1 MSSDFR
7 SPGLLFSAPR
17 RPFAS
22 NPNASA
28 SASISAAHPIQAVP
42 SQPINVPNPSFAP
55 STPSTDIFA
64 SSPQQSSLSGTPP
77 SSTNSIRDMN
87 RFETAGG
94 TGSKT
99 VHWSPALVQQNL
111 TDRERDRDRSERGE
125 RSERNASFAGSDFT
139 FSQLSASP
147 YGTLPRSAAASA
159 AKAVN
164 SNNDTQNGAP
174 PLRSLRSA
182 LEPVN
187 KSRRISIFDQLP
199 SQQQSSRQR
208 SSESAADTWIVV
220 FGFPSDYATS
230 ILKLF
235 SKHAQIVSHQSAPRG
250 NWMYIRYSCAAHAQQ
265 ALARNGMILD
275 GSVRIGVMPA
285 TEEELASNDIE
296 NAALPVNGQSANLDD
311 STEPNVIPAISF
323 NTTTNNTSFN
333 TSVSGMPAR
342 SGTPRSGMRPL
353 SMSFRQEVN
362 VFDCISN

>member
-1 MSSDFR
+1 M
-7 SPGLLFSAPR
+7 GCV
-17 RPFAS
+17 
-22 NPNASA
+22 N
-28 SASISAAHPIQAVP
+28 
-42 SQPINVPNPSFAP
+42 
-55 STPSTDIFA
+55 STDQHA
-64 SSPQQSSLSGTPP
+64 KL
-77 SSTNSIRDMN
+77 R
-87 RFETAGG
+87 
-94 TGSKT
+94 SKQIDEQLK
-99 VHWSPALVQQNL
+99 A
-111 TDRERDRDRSERGE
+111 DGE
-125 RSERNASFAGSDFT
+125 RASREVKLLLLGAGESGKSTIVKQMKIIHETGYSDEERKQYKPVVYSNTFQRNTSFAGSDFT

-164 SNNDTQNGAP
+164 SNNDSQNGAP

-199 SQQQSSRQR
+199 AQQQSSRQR

-220 FGFPSDYATS
+220 FGFPSGYATS

-285 TEEELASNDIE
+285 TEEELVSNDIE
-296 NAALPVNGQSANLDD
+296 NAALPVNGQSASLDD

-333 TSVSGMPAR
+333 TSVNGMPAR

-353 SMSFRQEVN
+353 SMSFRQESSSPPRSRDDSFFGKLRNAVG
-362 VFDCISN
+362 F